1 MYPRMGQTQPQGRVE
16 PAKGV
21 AGREFCRVRR
31 QYRFPAARCGRGNRF
46 SGGHC
51 CLGVLFARRVGRRTS
66 AANHGYLISSVHIKT
81 TETIMKNLKLAFA
94 TCALLSF
101 GLLSSPAQARSYD
114 EVVDSG
120 TINVVTTASSP
131 PHGFMDPK
139 TNSLQGIMV
148 DVARGIGKHLGLT
161 VKFIN
166 VTFSGLIRSEEHTS
180 E

>member
-1 MYPRMGQTQPQGRVE
+1 
-16 PAKGV
+16 
-21 AGREFCRVRR
+21 
-31 QYRFPAARCGRGNRF
+31 
-46 SGGHC
+46 
-51 CLGVLFARRVGRRTS
+51 
-66 AANHGYLISSVHIKT
+66 
-81 TETIMKNLKLAFA
+81 MKNLKLAFA

-166 VTFSGLIRSEEHTS
+166 VPFSGLIPALSSGRADFMSAPLFITKERAKAVDFPVPIYGWGEGIIVDRKS
-180 E
+180 VV

>member
-1 MYPRMGQTQPQGRVE
+1 MIRRPPRSTRT
-16 PAKGV
+16 
-21 AGREFCRVRR
+21 
-31 QYRFPAARCGRGNRF
+31 YTLFPYTT
-46 SGGHC
+46 
-51 CLGVLFARRVGRRTS
+51 LFRS
-66 AANHGYLISSVHIKT
+66 
-81 TETIMKNLKLAFA
+81 
-94 TCALLSF
+94 CALLSF

-148 DVARGIGKHLGLT
+148 DVARGIGKHLGLP

-166 VTFSGLIRSEEHTS
+166 VPFSGLLPALIFGPADFLSVQLFITKERVTVVTFIVPL
-180 E
+180 